1 MKNIICEPL
10 LVTGNV
16 RSSITVGTAINPD
29 KLVGYAV
36 RVVVEFVEP
45 YAGKTVTDTIYCEGK
60 SKAAAL
66 RAAFVEKAKQLGID
80 GTVSCK
86 IDSGTFPITRPLRG

>member
-1 MKNIICEPL
+1 MSNM
-10 LVTGNV
+10 
-16 RSSITVGTAINPD
+16 STASNPASNTTSTTD
-29 KLVGYAV
+29 KLIGYAV

-66 RAAFVEKAKQLGID
+66 RAALVEKAKQLGID
-80 GTVSCK
+80 GTVSCR
-86 IDSGTFPITRPLRG
+86 IDSGAFPITRPLRG